1 MRGLAAMRLARDGAS
16 FCWAGS
22 PSVCLQPQGNP
33 RQWAQ
38 AGAGAEPEPEPGAR
52 ELQAGL
58 DAHMLF
64 LVQVDDDKGP
74 ITG

>member
-1 MRGLAAMRLARDGAS
+1 MRGLAAMRLARDGVS

-22 PSVCLQPQGNP
+22 PSVCLQLQHNP
-33 RQWAQ
+33 RQWAEV
-38 AGAGAEPEPEPGAR
+38 GAEPEPEAEPGAR